1 MAQKK
6 SKKSKKGQH
15 RANPSGAQVAK
26 GTAMLAAGAVVGA
39 VVSYGASRA
48 LAAPKGTSGAPR
60 LSVKQQSVGKGVLA
74 LGLAAGSAAVSN
86 PKAKGALAASALVL
100 GGQAVG
106 EGLYHTGLQQRA
118 DQALGIQPAANPV
131 PVGPHAYLPSGDA
144 MPSYMGRDGAFVRG

>member
-1 MAQKK
+1 MAKK

-26 GTAMLAAGAVVGA
+26 GTAMIAAGAVVGA

-48 LAAPKGTSGAPR
+48 LAAPKVNGVPR
-60 LSVKQQSVGKGVLA
+60 LSIKQQSIGKGVLA
-74 LGLAAGSAAVSN
+74 LGLAAGSAAVGN
-86 PKAKGALAASALVL
+86 AKAKGALAASALVL

-106 EGLYHTGLQQRA
+106 EGLYHTGIQQRA
-118 DQALGIQPAANPV
+118 DQALGIVPAANPV

-144 MPSYMGRDGAFVRG
+144 MPYYMGQNGAFVRG